1 LKPGETFVDPN
12 EIQPHLEAIGITEAR
27 IPICARPVFVIGA
40 PRSGTTVL
48 ARSLA
53 QHSELWTSDE
63 SQILWDLFEG
73 NRLDKNYQRDGRYD
87 GSWLCK
93 QEVAKE
99 EFLAF
104 LGLGLNALFTSR
116 SQGKRWV
123 DQTPVYALLAENLA
137 RMFPGAFFVH
147 ILRDGRKVVHSMI
160 NFLARYNERNLPDA
174 VKRSPR
180 PPWSADFTEACR
192 TWRRFVEAALQ
203 FQAQYPDRCLTVINE
218 QMVADPAG
226 QFKEILQ
233 FIRAAPEDGPATFFR
248 TNRINSSFVQP
259 SDSSNGLRS
268 SAGPWGQWNPQ
279 QRKLFVEE
287 AGATMLKYGLAA
299 ESELASPQ
307 EATSGTKV

>member
-1 LKPGETFVDPN
+1 VDPN
-12 EIQPHLEAIGITEAR
+12 EIQPHLEATGITEAR
-27 IPICARPVFVIGA
+27 ISICARPVFVIGA

-48 ARSLA
+48 AQSLA
-53 QHSELWTSDE
+53 QHSEFWTSDE
-63 SQILWDLFEG
+63 SQVLWDLFEG
-73 NRLDKNYQRDGRYD
+73 GRLDKNYLRQGRYD
-87 GSWLCK
+87 GSWLFK

-160 NFLARYNERNLPDA
+160 HFLARFNDRGVPDA

-192 TWRRFVEAALQ
+192 TWRCFVEAALN
-203 FQAQYPDRCLTVINE
+203 FQAQFPDRCLTVINE

-226 QFKEILQ
+226 QFEEILQ
-233 FIRAAPEDGPATFFR
+233 FIQAAQEDRPANFFR
-248 TNRINSSFVQP
+248 SNRLNSSFAHAP
-259 SDSSNGLRS
+259 DSSERLRS
-268 SAGPWGQWNPQ
+268 SVGPWGLWNPQ
-279 QRKLFVEE
+279 QRRIFVEE

-299 ESELASPQ
+299 ESELTSLQ
-307 EATSGTKV
+307 EAVSRT